1 MIDRTA
7 VTGFSTRAR
16 GGVTI
21 GVDPS
26 AGEPAGTI
34 HFFNHAFSRS
44 QDQLSV
50 SAHGGARRIA
60 RAL

>member
-7 VTGFSTRAR
+7 VTGYFTRV
-16 GGVTI
+16 GSGVTN

-34 HFFNHAFSRS
+34 HFFGHAFSRNR
-44 QDQLSV
+44 DQLSV